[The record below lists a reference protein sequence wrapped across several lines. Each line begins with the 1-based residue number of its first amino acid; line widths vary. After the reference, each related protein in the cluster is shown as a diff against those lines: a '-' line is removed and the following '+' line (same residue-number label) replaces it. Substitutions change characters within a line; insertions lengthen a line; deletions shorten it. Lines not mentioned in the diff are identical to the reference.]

1 MSSHGELV
9 SVIIPCHNYGR
20 FLGEAIESVLNQTNK
35 QVEVIVVDDGSTDDT
50 ESVAARYPVRYVR
63 QANRGVCAASN
74 LGLRVSSGQLVMRLD
89 ADDVLCPTY
98 IEELISALDSDAGAD
113 FAYSHGAFFGAAT
126 GPFPLQPFDPETLAQ
141 GAYAV
146 CLALTRRSALERA
159 GGYDESMTGLRC
171 EDWDLWLTFAD
182 LGKRGLL
189 VPKQLW
195 LYRRHASGSRNT
207 WRFVSKRGIA
217 RELRLISH
225 LQDKHP
231 QLFACPRLL
240 GRLVQLPRRL
250 WNREVTP
257 RFAVLLSIFY
267 SVMLVRLVLGL
278 TSAESRDGGT
288 ATVSALS

>member
-1 MSSHGELV
+1 MSRHGELV

-20 FLGEAIESVLNQTNK
+20 FLGEAVESVLNQTHK
-35 QVEVIVVDDGSTDDT
+35 QLEVIVVDDGSTDDT
-50 ESVAARYPVRYVR
+50 AAIATRYPVRYVW

-74 LGLRVSSGQLVMRLD
+74 LGLRVSAGQLVMRLD

-98 IEELISALDSDAGAD
+98 VEELISALDSDPEAA
-113 FAYSHGAFFGAAT
+113 FAYSHGALFGAAT

-141 GAYAV
+141 GGYAV

-189 VPKQLW
+189 VEKQLW

-207 WRFVSKRGIA
+207 WRLASRRAIE
-217 RELRLISH
+217 RELRLISR

-240 GRLVQLPRRL
+240 SRLLQLPRRL

-267 SVMLVRLVLGL
+267 SVMLARLVLGL
-278 TSAESRDGGT
+278 NAAESRGGDT
-288 ATVSALS
+288 ARMSAVP